1 MYYHNDHEYLLF
13 PRYHVIQGLVA
24 PLDCECV
31 SDLYA
36 LCEGLRHLHHRVG
49 TVRFAWV
56 RRGLPA
62 GIEGPLRVRARCSLV
77 GALHSLEI
85 ACAVPACAC
94 WSPAVHILSFSCC
107 VAREGRVHSAGQDF
121 VGGERFEHPPL
132 ALSAKRCGLCLVEK
146 TCAPRS
152 ACELA
157 VSVYLPASVCSARA
171 GLRRHCVALD
181 LGGCARARLGGL

>member
-1 MYYHNDHEYLLF
+1 
-13 PRYHVIQGLVA
+13 VIQGLVA
-24 PLDCECV
+24 PFGCECV

-107 VAREGRVHSAGQDF
+107 VAREGRVHSAGQNF
-121 VGGERFEHPPL
+121 VGGEWFEHPPL
-132 ALSAKRCGLCLVEK
+132 ALVSKTLWLVSCGEDVRASLCV
-146 TCAPRS
+146 
-152 ACELA
+152 
-157 VSVYLPASVCSARA
+157 
-171 GLRRHCVALD
+171 
-181 LGGCARARLGGL
+181 

>member
-1 MYYHNDHEYLLF
+1 
-13 PRYHVIQGLVA
+13 VIQGLVA

-107 VAREGRVHSAGQDF
+107 VAREGRVHSAGQNF

-132 ALSAKRCGLCLVEK
+132 ALSAKRCGFCVLW
-146 TCAPRS
+146 
-152 ACELA
+152 
-157 VSVYLPASVCSARA
+157 
-171 GLRRHCVALD
+171 RR
-181 LGGCARARLGGL
+181 RARLALPVSSRCRCTCLHLCVRHGRACDATASR